1 MSYSFR
7 VAAATRNQRVAAGHK
22 RLLRLRGIPTTR
34 FRKCRLVLGG
44 VFPQALHACEASW
57 VPVSVFG
64 RLRSKVVQALNV
76 EGSGVNPFLATN
88 ICAPANVDPQFA
100 ALLSRLR
107 LFRQLWRD
115 FPVYRPILLARLA
128 STGSKFKTPT
138 DHLVRALQDLGWEC
152 LEGLCFQDEAGRS
165 FSLVSSSLRHIR
177 SLLAFQWGRYIAG
190 QVSHRKGL
198 ASLQAV
204 DIEFSRPS
212 KSLLPSERGLL
223 GQLVCGRNF
232 TCDSRSKFAGATCD
246 SKCPHCGKAEDSRA
260 HRVYDCPAFE
270 RVDGTIVTFSSTPRS
285 LRCCLVF
292 GPFRMVWSNGKPP
305 WTPWSFLLFLG
316 SLGLE
321 RLVSLLTALAFFLR
335 FQISVWQLG
344 QLLHQRTQGIRWSGQ
359 VCCQLPIRRSSGP
372 TFFLVPLRRGRHCI
386 LL

>member
-1 MSYSFR
+1 MPVR
-7 VAAATRNQRVAAGHK
+7 RR
-22 RLLRLRGIPTTR
+22 
-34 FRKCRLVLGG
+34 
-44 VFPQALHACEASW
+44 W

-64 RLRSKVVQALNV
+64 RLRSKVVQALKV
-76 EGSGVNPFLATN
+76 DGSGVNPYLATN

-128 STGSKFKTPT
+128 SAGSKFKTPT
-138 DHLVRALQDLGWEC
+138 DHLVRALQDLGWEF
-152 LEGLCFQDEAGRS
+152 LDGLCFQDEAGRS

-177 SLLAFQWGRYIAG
+177 SLLAYQWGRYIAG

-246 SKCPHCGKAEDSRA
+246 SKCPHCGQAEDSRA

-270 RVDGTIVTFSSTPRS
+270 MVRWHYRGIFQNAPQSALLFGLWPFPDGLVEWQASLDSLGFPAVFRRRGAGKTCFFSDGSCLFPAISDIRVAAGAVVTPEDSGYE
-285 LRCCLVF
+285 V
-292 GPFRMVWSNGKPP
+292 VWSG
-305 WTPWSFLLFLG
+305 LLPTSNQTIQRAEIL
-316 SLGLE
+316 
-321 RLVSLLTALAFFLR
+321 
-335 FQISVWQLG
+335 FQEPL
-344 QLLHQRTQGIRWSGQ
+344 QR
-359 VCCQLPIRRSSGP
+359 V
-372 TFFLVPLRRGRHCI
+372 RHCI
-386 LL
+386 RL